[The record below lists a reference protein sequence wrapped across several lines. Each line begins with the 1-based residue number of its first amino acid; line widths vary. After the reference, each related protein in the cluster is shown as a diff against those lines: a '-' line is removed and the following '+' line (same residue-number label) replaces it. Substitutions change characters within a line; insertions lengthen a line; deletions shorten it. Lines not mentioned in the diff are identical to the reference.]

1 MEDCTETV
9 SGRRVIQYVK
19 DSAMVMERKETGKRN
34 LTEVRQPQSD
44 KEKIQEK
51 EDEKQCK
58 NC

>member
-1 MEDCTETV
+1 
-9 SGRRVIQYVK
+9 
-19 DSAMVMERKETGKRN
+19 MVMERKETGKRN